1 MESFESD
8 KQNCVLD
15 SLENGELIKLDD
27 DRWTWCGCDPCCRV
41 LTNLEQI
48 KIFFCRDQREW
59 NYYHPCKRSNP
70 GHEPEPLSYVE

>member
-27 DRWTWCGCDPCCRV
+27 QWYDRWTWCGCDPCCRV
-41 LTNLEQI
+41 LSNLEQI
-48 KIFFCRDQREW
+48 KMGFFCRDQREW
-59 NYYHPCKRSNP
+59 NYYHPCKR
-70 GHEPEPLSYVE
+70 

>member
-27 DRWTWCGCDPCCRV
+27 QWHDRWTLWM
-41 LTNLEQI
+41 
-48 KIFFCRDQREW
+48 
-59 NYYHPCKRSNP
+59 
-70 GHEPEPLSYVE
+70 